1 MSDQQAHPSLVPSR
15 LATPRAHIRI
25 LCRYEHLT
33 LSPRKIRENTCETG
47 EELVQAERCR
57 QKAASEG
64 PEEEEEARRKQEE
77 EQEEARRRRQAQD
90 NDNNGNDDEKRH
102 QEEGEVFFH
111 PLLLTYR

>member
-1 MSDQQAHPSLVPSR
+1 MLFVGPTGPPLSIPFPFSYPTRPH
-15 LATPRAHIRI
+15 TN

-33 LSPRKIRENTCETG
+33 LSRRNTRENTCETG

-57 QKAASEG
+57 QKAASEGPEEAASEG

-90 NDNNGNDDEKRH
+90 NDNNGNDDE
-102 QEEGEVFFH
+102 
-111 PLLLTYR
+111 